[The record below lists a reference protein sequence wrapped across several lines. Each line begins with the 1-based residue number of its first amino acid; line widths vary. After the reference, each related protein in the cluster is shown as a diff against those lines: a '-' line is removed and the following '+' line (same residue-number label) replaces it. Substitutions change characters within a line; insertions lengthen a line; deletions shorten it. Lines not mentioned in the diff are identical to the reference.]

1 MEGKKK
7 KRKVGGIILLCMS
20 FLLVIVLTFTM
31 TLAWFFDSDW
41 ASNYVTMAGSVGIE
55 LRDNTDKKMHGSK
68 GLYFNISTLLAYP
81 GQAID
86 CSAKVYNNG
95 GISVSENNKIG
106 SACYVRARFIVY
118 TDIDESKSETD
129 IDSGKNNYLNAT
141 ILYEFLN
148 SLISKQ
154 NSLST
159 NTKYHWEYFRRTGGL
174 GLSTSGTSTS
184 DTLYYLE
191 GGVSATQQTGQDEG
205 YFYLCMKDTRPT
217 GSNSSKYYLYS
228 LPVSGEAVYL
238 WNDQFIL
245 PWQLTN
251 VSADKHIFVAI
262 EFQAI
267 QTFIP
272 EITNGVIASRADNQ
286 AHDNERTAGGSD
298 PYYVLYDNTSVQTVF
313 NSINFRYG
321 ENAIVTNIDGI
332 NFGAMA
338 SVSRPTTGS

>member
-41 ASNYVTMAGSVGIE
+41 ASSYVTMAGSVGIE
-55 LRDNTDKKMHGSK
+55 LRDNTNTKMHGSK
-68 GLYFNISTLLAYP
+68 GLYFNISTALAYP

-95 GISVSENNKIG
+95 GTSVTNNTGVG
-106 SACYVRARFIVY
+106 SPCYVRARFIVY
-118 TDIDESKSETD
+118 TDIDENKGTND
-129 IDSGKNNYLNAT
+129 IDSGKTNYFNAT

-154 NSLST
+154 NSLTT

-174 GLSTSGTSTS
+174 GLSTSGTSTE
-184 DTLYYLE
+184 DKLYYLE
-191 GGVSATQQTGQDEG
+191 GNVSEAQQTTQDEG
-205 YFYLCMKDTRPT
+205 YFYLCMKDVRPT
-217 GSNSSKYYLYS
+217 GDNSSKYYLYS
-228 LPVSGEAVYL
+228 LPVGGEAVYL

-251 VSADKHIFVAI
+251 VSADKHIFVAV

-272 EITNGVIASRADNQ
+272 QIDNGVIFSDADNQ
-286 AHDNERTAGGSD
+286 AHDNTRSETSD

-313 NSINFRYG
+313 NSINFRFG
-321 ENAIVTNIDGI
+321 DNAIVTKVDGI
-332 NFGAMA
+332 EFGEMA
-338 SVSRPTTGS
+338 HVSRPTTSS